1 MTTTPSF
8 SLSRRLL
15 LAGVSGLALAGCGD
29 LIGPTEAPR
38 LYVLKPALPKAAQGA
53 KVDWALSIALPDA
66 TAGLDSQRIA
76 IMRPPA
82 GMDYFADV
90 AWPDRLSVLVQNALL
105 QAFEDCGR
113 IDAVAPDSDGTHA
126 DYILASDLRDFEGR
140 YDQPDGVPVAVVRI
154 GARLVGAVKRNIAGR
169 FEAAEEV
176 PAAQNSVEAAVA
188 ALDEA
193 LARALV
199 KIVAWALDTPKP

>member
-38 LYVLKPALPKAAQGA
+38 LYVLKPALPRASQGA
-53 KVDWALSIALPDA
+53 KADWALSIALPDA

-76 IMRPPA
+76 ILRPPA
-82 GMDYFADV
+82 GMDYFADA

-126 DYILASDLRDFEGR
+126 DYILATDLRDFEAR

-176 PAAQNSVEAAVA
+176 PATQNSVEAAVA

-199 KIVAWALDTPKP
+199 KIVAWALDMPKP

>member
-38 LYVLKPALPKAAQGA
+38 LYVLKPALPRASQGA
-53 KVDWALSIALPDA
+53 KADWALSIALPDA

-82 GMDYFADV
+82 GMDYYANA
-90 AWPDRLSVLVQNALL
+90 AWPDRLSVLVQNSLL

-126 DYILASDLRDFEGR
+126 DYILATDLRDFEAR

-169 FEAAEEV
+169 FEAVEEV
-176 PAAQNSVEAAVA
+176 PATQNSVEAAVA

-199 KIVAWALDTPKP
+199 KIVAWALDMPKP

>member
-53 KVDWALSIALPDA
+53 KADWALSIALPDA

-76 IMRPPA
+76 ILRPPA
-82 GMDYFADV
+82 GMDYFADA

-126 DYILASDLRDFEGR
+126 DYILATDLRDFEAR

-154 GARLVGAVKRNIAGR
+154 GTRLVGAVKRKIAGR

-176 PAAQNSVEAAVA
+176 PATQNSVDAAVA

-199 KIVAWALDTPKP
+199 KIVAWALDMPKP

>member
-8 SLSRRLL
+8 LLSRRLL

-38 LYVLKPALPKAAQGA
+38 LYVLKPALPRASQGA
-53 KVDWALSIALPDA
+53 KADWALSIALPDA

-82 GMDYFADV
+82 GMDYYANA
-90 AWPDRLSVLVQNALL
+90 AWPDRLSVLVQNSLL

-126 DYILASDLRDFEGR
+126 DYILATDLRDFEAR

-176 PAAQNSVEAAVA
+176 PATQNSVEAAVA

-199 KIVAWALDTPKP
+199 KIVAWALDMPKP